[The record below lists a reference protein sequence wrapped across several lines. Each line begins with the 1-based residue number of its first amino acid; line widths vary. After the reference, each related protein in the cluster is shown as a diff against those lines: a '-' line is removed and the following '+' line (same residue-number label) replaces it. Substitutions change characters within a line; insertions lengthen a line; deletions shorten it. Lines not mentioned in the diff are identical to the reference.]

1 MMGGL
6 SCGVTQDSPLIAF
19 SGDFFMASLAGELL
33 SIMQEEKK
41 GYDALYELS
50 QKKRGA
56 IVNRDLDLLT
66 KITDQEN
73 DIASDLKNLQNK
85 RIENLKNMS
94 VVLGHDDTILTV
106 TQVTDLLGSQ
116 PDEQKALET
125 AKDELVRSAKRE
137 HDLNEQVQVL
147 LNHAIEL
154 TQFDMT
160 LIEEMKKAP
169 QTANYNKNA
178 YNTGDVL
185 PSGGFD
191 LKQ

>member
-1 MMGGL
+1 
-6 SCGVTQDSPLIAF
+6 
-19 SGDFFMASLAGELL
+19 MASLAGELL
-33 SIMQEEKK
+33 GIMQEEKK

-50 QKKRGA
+50 QRKRKA

-66 KITDQEN
+66 QITDQEN
-73 DIASDLKNLQNK
+73 DIASDLKNLQNR

-94 VVLGHDDTILTV
+94 VVLGHDGTILTV
-106 TQVTDLLGSQ
+106 TQVIELLGDQ
-116 PDEQKALET
+116 PDEQKALDA
-125 AKDELVRSAKRE
+125 AKDELVRSAQRE

-160 LIEEMKKAP
+160 LLEEMKKAP